1 MNVIIDLPPWAVSA
15 NRKLPQS
22 IPSIEERM
30 RIVIRFSQMNVNH
43 QTGGP
48 FAAGVFEK
56 HSGKPVVIGVNRVT
70 PLGISSAH
78 AEIVT
83 LMLAQAKVGSFDLGA
98 DGLPEHQLV
107 ISAQPCA
114 MCFGSIPWS
123 GVTSIVIAA
132 SSAQVESI
140 TGFDEG
146 AIHPDW
152 KTELNKRGIDVQQA
166 VLAEEAC
173 AVLQDFIDRGQ
184 AVYNAKTVL
193 KKGSN

>member
-1 MNVIIDLPPWAVSA
+1 MNVTIDLPPWAVTE
-15 NRKLPQS
+15 NNKLPPFIKS
-22 IPSIEERM
+22 LEDRM
-30 RIVIRFSQMNVNH
+30 REVIRFSALNVEH

-56 HSGKPVVIGVNRVT
+56 ESGKPVVIGVNRVT
-70 PLGISSAH
+70 PLGLSVAH

-83 LMLAQAKVGSFDLGA
+83 LMLAQQKVGSFDLAA

-107 ISAQPCA
+107 INAQPCA
-114 MCFGSIPWS
+114 MCYGSIPWS
-123 GVTSIVIAA
+123 GVRSVVIGA

-146 AIHPDW
+146 AVHPDW
-152 KTELNKRGIDVQQA
+152 KNELNRRGIDVTEG
-166 VLAEEAC
+166 VLDSEAC
-173 AVLQDFIDRGQ
+173 EVLQAFANSGQ

-193 KKGSN
+193 KR